1 VTTLRPELVPAADGK
16 RHKRFRLSML
26 GADEDVPRLARA
38 YGRAC
43 DGEFGL
49 VMRPIER
56 SAVLVLVHK
65 DGSAHSWKADEQDA
79 LSVPTTETTA
89 AAAVAEVKQAQK
101 DPPKP
106 GSLTLRGRWTGYLYC
121 EGGQP
126 RIELKRKLATYGTL
140 WVFCTPGQGWS
151 WTFERAGKWFGDEG
165 TISGNGSKTLVEAI
179 KAAVM
184 GSLELVQEAC
194 GFRDT
199 HRRAA
204 HDEGW
209 ADKHPIRKRE
219 PKRNPVDRLREPK
232 PKETRTRGGKPG
244 SPSKPRRAPAPRSV
258 NSRDAAPEIPQD
270 TASLQEMTEKAGSA
284 GAELAAHS
292 DVATDWERL
301 HSPVEIAGWFEQAG
315 FSGIAEAIVD
325 YAEVSDYP
333 LTEFLANVGKDLRA
347 AETVHDDDPDPK
359 LYAEAREKITA
370 LGQALTSAPVLLE
383 RVRKLIRYA
392 RSMARS
398 PLCKGR
404 EQKAALA
411 AIDEARTV
419 YEATRAKIRQGHTW
433 NPDRTLRRVGDKV
446 ALAAA
451 KTAKSCAA
459 GQTTLP
465 KPAPGPATPPAQ
477 PKPARR
483 RRSPSKPGTN
493 SSGKNGRATAS
504 GKPSPKAPEADA
516 AKDRALIDAFSQAFA
531 AVLGDEAA

>member
-1 VTTLRPELVPAADGK
+1 MTVPVRPELVPAADGK

-26 GADEDVPRLARA
+26 GADEDVPRLVRA

-49 VMRPIER
+49 VMRPSER
-56 SAVLVLVHK
+56 SAVLVMVFK
-65 DGSAHSWKADEQDA
+65 DGTARRWRSNDADGDAPGLPAAELSA
-79 LSVPTTETTA
+79 TE
-89 AAAVAEVKQAQK
+89 AVADIKAAQK
-101 DPPKP
+101 DPPGS

-140 WVFCTPGQGWS
+140 WIHSTPGEGWA
-151 WTFERAGKWFGDEG
+151 WTFERAGKWFGEEG
-165 TISGNGSKTLVEAI
+165 QTSGNGEVSLVAAI

-204 HDEGW
+204 HDEQW

-219 PKRNPVDRLREPK
+219 PKRNPVDRLKEPK
-232 PKETRTRGGKPG
+232 PKKTRTRA
-244 SPSKPRRAPAPRSV
+244 SSKPRRASAPRSV
-258 NSRDAAPEIPQD
+258 NTRDAAPEIPQD
-270 TASLQEMTEKAGSA
+270 AAGLRQMADTAKRAAQDLVATEQVAPDWELLESPIQIGKWLVEQGWQGIGEAIIEH
-284 GAELAAHS
+284 AEDPTYPVGELLS
-292 DVATDWERL
+292 DVK
-301 HSPVEIAGWFEQAG
+301 
-315 FSGIAEAIVD
+315 
-325 YAEVSDYP
+325 
-333 LTEFLANVGKDLRA
+333 KDLQA
-347 AETVHDDDPDPK
+347 AETVHDDDPDPA
-359 LYAEAREKITA
+359 LYAEARSKLVTLRQGLE
-370 LGQALTSAPVLLE
+370 SAPVLLE
-383 RVRKLIRYA
+383 RARRLIRYA

-398 PLCKGR
+398 PLCKGA

-411 AIDEARTV
+411 AIEEARKA
-419 YEATRAKIRQGHTW
+419 YEATRAKIRKGHTW

-451 KTAKSCAA
+451 KAAKSCAT

-465 KPAPGPATPPAQ
+465 AEP
-477 PKPARR
+477 PKPASPKSKASTPKAASKRR
-483 RRSPSKPGTN
+483 ARSKP
-493 SSGKNGRATAS
+493 SG
-504 GKPSPKAPEADA
+504 KAPEVDA
-516 AKDRALIDAFSQAFA
+516 AKDQALIDAFSKAFA

>member
-1 VTTLRPELVPAADGK
+1 MTTPTRPELVPATDGK

-26 GADEDVPRLARA
+26 GADEDVPRLIRA

-56 SAVLVLVHK
+56 VAVLVLVNK
-65 DGSAHSWKADEQDA
+65 DGSARSWEADEQDA
-79 LSVPTTETTA
+79 LGVPSTETTA
-89 AAAVAEVKQAQK
+89 TAAVAEVKQAQK

-126 RIELKRKLATYGTL
+126 RVELKRKLATYGTL

-151 WTFERAGKWFGDEG
+151 WTFERAGKWFGGEG
-165 TISGNGSKTLVEAI
+165 TVSGNGSKTLVEAI

-219 PKRNPVDRLREPK
+219 PKRNPVDRLKEPK
-232 PKETRTRGGKPG
+232 PGKPRTRAKG
-244 SPSKPRRAPAPRSV
+244 KPRRAPAPRSV
-258 NSRDAAPEIPQD
+258 HSRDAAPEVPQD
-270 TASLQEMTEKAGSA
+270 AASLQEMADKAA
-284 GAELAAHS
+284 GAGAQLAAHS
-292 DVATDWERL
+292 DVVADWERL
-301 HSPVEIAGWFEQAG
+301 DSPAEIAEWFDQVG
-315 FSGIAEAIVD
+315 FSGIAEGIVD
-325 YAEVSDYP
+325 YAEVSDCP
-333 LTEFLANVGKDLRA
+333 LTDFLGHVRKDLRA

-359 LYAEAREKITA
+359 LYAEARDKTA
-370 LGQALTSAPVLLE
+370 LLGQSLASAPVLLE
-383 RVRKLIRYA
+383 RARKLIRYA

-398 PLCKGR
+398 PLCQGK
-404 EQKAALA
+404 EQKTALK

-419 YEATRAKIRQGHTW
+419 YEATRAKIRQGHSW

-451 KTAKSCAA
+451 KAAKSCAS

-465 KPAPGPATPPAQ
+465 APAPAPAPASPP
-477 PKPARR
+477 PKPKPTRK

-493 SSGKNGRATAS
+493 GNGKNGRATAS
-504 GKPSPKAPEADA
+504 GKTPPKAPEADA
-516 AKDRALIDAFSQAFA
+516 AKDQALIDAFSQAFA